1 MFSKKISVDSIEPE
15 LQMVGAELGISPK
28 VYNVVKHSD
37 HWILEMEELDGTTLA
52 EEYGE
57 NPEDIPKWIW
67 EEIRF
72 ALILL
77 FENNIQYRDIT
88 PYNFMLVDE
97 KIFVI
102 DFGDAYYHDD
112 TEVNWFL
119 QEFFDGENSWNPD
132 YK

>member
-1 MFSKKISVDSIEPE
+1 MFSKKIPVNSNEPE
-15 LQMVGAELGISPK
+15 LQEVGARLGISPK
-28 VYNVVKHSD
+28 VYNVIKNCD

-57 NPEDIPKWIW
+57 DPEDIPDWIW

-77 FENNIQYRDIT
+77 FEENIQYRDIT
-88 PYNFMLVDE
+88 PYNFMRVDE

-112 TEVNWFL
+112 SEVNWFL

>member
-1 MFSKKISVDSIEPE
+1 
-15 LQMVGAELGISPK
+15 MVGAELGISPK

-67 EEIRF
+67 EDIRF